1 MNLKSIGFYKEMS
14 QGKETDPSIF
24 DVVKK
29 GDPALVDKICNY
41 LSNGTTVIVCP
52 GITTDVIDET
62 AGVAGTGS
70 SCTDGIWLWPDDL
83 AYYIRKY
90 NIALPDDFMNT
101 MKANNWDNPGG
112 DIDLS
117 NEDLTID
124 GIEL

>member
-1 MNLKSIGFYKEMS
+1 MS
-14 QGKETDPSIF
+14 QGKETDPSIH

-29 GDPALVDKICNY
+29 GDSTLVEKICSY
-41 LSNGTTVIVCP
+41 LSNGTTVIVSP
-52 GITTDVIDET
+52 GTTMDVIDET

-83 AYYIRKY
+83 SYYVKKY
-90 NIALPDDFMNT
+90 NIALPDDFINT
-101 MKANNWDNPGG
+101 MKVNKWNNPGG

>member
-1 MNLKSIGFYKEMS
+1 MNLKSIGFYREMS
-14 QGKETDPSIF
+14 QGKETDPSIH

-29 GDPALVDKICNY
+29 GDSTLVEKICSY
-41 LSNGTTVIVCP
+41 LSNGTTVIVSP
-52 GITTDVIDET
+52 GTTMDVIDET

-83 AYYIRKY
+83 SYYVKKY
-90 NIALPDDFMNT
+90 NIALPDDFINT
-101 MKANNWDNPGG
+101 MKVNKWNNPGG